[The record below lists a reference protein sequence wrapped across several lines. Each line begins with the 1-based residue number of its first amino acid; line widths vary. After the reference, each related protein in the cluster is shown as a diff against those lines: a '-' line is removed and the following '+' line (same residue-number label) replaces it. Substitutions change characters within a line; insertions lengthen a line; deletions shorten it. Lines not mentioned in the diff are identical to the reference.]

1 MENVVRIRIME
12 GIMTDKP
19 VKFSNLNELTAYLT
33 QLENRVALAESDNKA
48 QREIV
53 ERMAGENKA
62 LADFIRER
70 IPKTTL
76 FSRSFMLRAFTVWW
90 HYFVAQLIIALGVF
104 ALVMVVSLLAFGGL
118 GGLVNL
124 AGGF

>member
-1 MENVVRIRIME
+1 MEKCFTNWKKE
-12 GIMTDKP
+12 EIMTDKP

-33 QLENRVALAESDNKA
+33 QLENRVTLAESDNKT
-48 QREIV
+48 QREVV
-53 ERMAGENKA
+53 EHMAGENKA
-62 LADFIRER
+62 LADFIRET

-104 ALVMVVSLLAFGGL
+104 ILVMVISLLAFGGL

-124 AGGF
+124 SGGL